1 MFPFGHHYNPGIGI
15 QKSHQH
21 IVFSLERHIFD
32 KRYYPIF
39 ELTAHCK
46 HIGSLGFRMVELK
59 STANSANSR
68 EKKKKNQCNLCN
80 PW

>member
-46 HIGSLGFRMVELK
+46 HIDLPFHVIRWIYVTTCL
-59 STANSANSR
+59 A
-68 EKKKKNQCNLCN
+68 
-80 PW
+80 